1 MRSSITA
8 YLLGLACILSSLI
21 PTNSKPCLDHHPSS
35 SLSLSLSIIPTSPPP
50 RTWPG
55 KTKRLPAQTWII
67 IDLLSFKTSSLPL
80 STSHPLLNQ
89 PPFDPQR
96 KYYRVS
102 LVPSP
107 PSFFFLFSLSCY
119 IYLSDDLSLSQ
130 VLFFFFFLS
139 VCVCATHPPFPYR
152 STIDSSFLSNQ
163 PSILPNLFAHSD
175 PYPDRRACP
184 SWLLG

>member
-130 VLFFFFFLS
+130 VLFFFFFFFEC
-139 VCVCATHPPFPYR
+139 VCVCDPSPF
-152 STIDSSFLSNQ
+152 SLSFDNRFFVLV
-163 PSILPNLFAHSD
+163 
-175 PYPDRRACP
+175 
-184 SWLLG
+184 

>member
-8 YLLGLACILSSLI
+8 YLLGLACILSSLT

-107 PSFFFLFSLSCY
+107 PSFFFCLVFHVIF
-119 IYLSDDLSLSQ
+119 IYPTIFLSLKYS
-130 VLFFFFFLS
+130 FFFFFEC
-139 VCVCATHPPFPYR
+139 VCVCDPSPF
-152 STIDSSFLSNQ
+152 SLSFDNRFFVLV
-163 PSILPNLFAHSD
+163 
-175 PYPDRRACP
+175 
-184 SWLLG
+184 